1 MNRIGVYRKKTD
13 IGGFVRAPEK
23 TDFARAAILL
33 IAQRAPIFGGFPF
46 GCAFFAAACDA
57 GAAYLYIPVLAAGA
71 FLSGGNMVQYLAAA
85 FMLWIY
91 KALSAKEV
99 NRYKTAAV
107 CAGALIICGICKQV
121 ITGGTLIGALSL
133 VAEAIAGFAGCV
145 IFFNSDRLLKKK
157 NKNEVPPKAESFS
170 LIAAIGVVMLGLSGI
185 PLPFSADLRTILG
198 IYLVLCITMYSDY
211 SVSVLFAL
219 VCGILGCVETP
230 AALTAGT
237 VFAVS
242 AFFAAVFKH
251 FGQVG
256 ASIGF
261 LTGIT
266 VCMLFMGDSSYMP
279 VSLIDI
285 FFATAVFAFV
295 PLRFHQKTG
304 IFLANSLKP
313 DNRRRDFRI
322 KEYITEELDSVSNT
336 FSEFS
341 RQFTGSFQR
350 AYELDSDNPS
360 KIFDET
366 AERICSEC
374 SRRNDCWHK
383 NFNDTYKY
391 MFEIYNTIG
400 NKGRCDI
407 HEAPLIFTQRCI
419 QPELFLNEFNHVYE
433 ITKQDGLNKGARNG
447 ERRLFSNQYVEI
459 SKIISRLSKEIEGNF
474 FFDEQ
479 KEKQI
484 VNCCTREDL
493 YLRDLNVIK
502 DSEGYYEVFFAP
514 GSENDSEKICTIA
527 SEVLGVKLR
536 DAFCKNN
543 EIRKLVTDSSF
554 ELEIS
559 VFQKEK
565 DDEPVSGDTVIHF
578 ETDKSKY
585 YIILCDGM
593 GSGCDAS
600 RESRMTAELLGGFL
614 KAGFTKNAA
623 LNLINSTLALKMDRE
638 GFSTI
643 DLCEIDLRSG
653 KCEFVKIGGAQSFVR
668 TNGETVTISAKGLPA
683 GVVEEIHPEN
693 AELMLADGDL
703 IIMVSDGVSEAGY
716 GMLRGEW
723 IKRFMTMEGL
733 SVEETAKSIVA
744 SARKKIYPRTAD
756 DMTAVAAKLH
766 VICENREADD
776 EAVNE

>member
-1 MNRIGVYRKKTD
+1 MNRVDVYRKKANVRG
-13 IGGFVRAPEK
+13 IIRAPEK
-23 TDFARAAILL
+23 TDILKAVLL
-33 IAQRAPIFGGFPF
+33 ITAQRAAFVGGFPF
-46 GCAFFAAACDA
+46 GCAFFSAVCDA
-57 GAAYLYIPVLAAGA
+57 DAAYLYIPILAATA
-71 FLSGGNMVQYLAAA
+71 FLSGGGAAGYVASA
-85 FMLWIY
+85 FIIWIY
-91 KALSAKEV
+91 KALLEKGQPGC
-99 NRYKTAAV
+99 KTAAV
-107 CAGALIICGICKQV
+107 CAGALIAGGIYR
-121 ITGGTLIGALSL
+121 LSL
-133 VAEAIAGFAGCV
+133 SESTIFGILLLGAEAIAGFAGCMV
-145 IFFNSDRLLKKK
+145 CYNVTSLLRRS
-157 NKNEVPPKAESFS
+157 NKNEAPPKAEVVS
-170 LIAAIGVVMLGLSGI
+170 LIAAVGIVMLGLGGI
-185 PLPFSADLRTILG
+185 PLPFYADLRTILG

-211 SVSVLFAL
+211 TVSVLFAL
-219 VCGILGCVETP
+219 VCGMIGCAESP

-237 VFAVS
+237 IFAAG
-242 AFFAAVFKH
+242 AFFASVFKR
-251 FGQVG
+251 FGQLG

-266 VCMLFMGDSSYMP
+266 ACMLFVGDSSYIP
-279 VSLIDI
+279 ISLTDI
-285 FFATAVFAFV
+285 FAATAVFAFV
-295 PLRFHQKTG
+295 PLKFHQRIG
-304 IFLANSLKP
+304 IFLASTLKP

-322 KEYITEELDSVSNT
+322 KEYITEELDSISNT

-350 AYELDSDNPS
+350 AYEAVSDNPS
-360 KIFDET
+360 VIFDET
-366 AERICSEC
+366 AERICSDC

-391 MFEIYNTIG
+391 MFEIYNIIG
-400 NKGRCDI
+400 NNGRCDI

-447 ERRLFSNQYVEI
+447 ERRLVSNQYVEI
-459 SKIISRLSKEIEGNF
+459 SKIIGRLSKEIEGNF

-484 VNCCTREDL
+484 ANCCTKEDL

-514 GSENDSEKICTIA
+514 GAEQDTDKICAVA
-527 SEVLGVKLR
+527 SEALGVRLR
-536 DAFCKNN
+536 ESFCKNKD
-543 EIRKLVTDSSF
+543 IRKLVTDSCF
-554 ELEIS
+554 KLEIS

-623 LNLINSTLALKMDRE
+623 VNLINSTLALKMDRE

-668 TNGETVTISAKGLPA
+668 TNGETITISAKGLPA

-733 SVEETAKSIVA
+733 SVEETAKSIVT

-766 VICENREADD
+766 VIAENRETDD

>member
-1 MNRIGVYRKKTD
+1 M
-13 IGGFVRAPEK
+13 
-23 TDFARAAILL
+23 
-33 IAQRAPIFGGFPF
+33 
-46 GCAFFAAACDA
+46 
-57 GAAYLYIPVLAAGA
+57 
-71 FLSGGNMVQYLAAA
+71 
-85 FMLWIY
+85 
-91 KALSAKEV
+91 
-99 NRYKTAAV
+99 
-107 CAGALIICGICKQV
+107 
-121 ITGGTLIGALSL
+121 
-133 VAEAIAGFAGCV
+133 
-145 IFFNSDRLLKKK
+145 
-157 NKNEVPPKAESFS
+157 
-170 LIAAIGVVMLGLSGI
+170 
-185 PLPFSADLRTILG
+185 
-198 IYLVLCITMYSDY
+198 
-211 SVSVLFAL
+211 
-219 VCGILGCVETP
+219 
-230 AALTAGT
+230 
-237 VFAVS
+237 
-242 AFFAAVFKH
+242 
-251 FGQVG
+251 
-256 ASIGF
+256 
-261 LTGIT
+261 
-266 VCMLFMGDSSYMP
+266 
-279 VSLIDI
+279 
-285 FFATAVFAFV
+285 
-295 PLRFHQKTG
+295 
-304 IFLANSLKP
+304 
-313 DNRRRDFRI
+313 
-322 KEYITEELDSVSNT
+322 
-336 FSEFS
+336 
-341 RQFTGSFQR
+341 
-350 AYELDSDNPS
+350 
-360 KIFDET
+360 
-366 AERICSEC
+366 
-374 SRRNDCWHK
+374 
-383 NFNDTYKY
+383 
-391 MFEIYNTIG
+391 
-400 NKGRCDI
+400 
-407 HEAPLIFTQRCI
+407 
-419 QPELFLNEFNHVYE
+419 
-433 ITKQDGLNKGARNG
+433 
-447 ERRLFSNQYVEI
+447 FSNQYVEI

-723 IKRFMTMEGL
+723 IKRFMTMDGL